1 MFDHDDHDAFEEDL
15 VFLEDEEIDYYEYGD
30 PVSEGSTDNK
40 LLGFVI
46 AILLFTVI
54 LIMGLILCP

>member
-1 MFDHDDHDAFEEDL
+1 MFDHDDHDAFQEDL
-15 VFLEDEEIDYYEYGD
+15 IFLEDEEVDYYEYGD
-30 PVSEGSTDNK
+30 PISEGSTDNN

-46 AILLFTVI
+46 AILLFAAI